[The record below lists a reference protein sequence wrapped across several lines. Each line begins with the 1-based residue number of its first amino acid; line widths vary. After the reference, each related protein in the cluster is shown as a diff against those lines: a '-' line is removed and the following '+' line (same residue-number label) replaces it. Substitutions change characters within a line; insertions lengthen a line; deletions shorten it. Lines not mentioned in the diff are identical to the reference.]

1 MELSESSSTESVEA
15 PKSDDELESASQGTK
30 RKQADVDAGVGPS
43 KRRRAVLADEQSSSG
58 EDASRSYHVEHTS
71 PPK

>member
-1 MELSESSSTESVEA
+1 MSA
-15 PKSDDELESASQGTK
+15 DEPESASQGTK
-30 RKQADVDAGVGPS
+30 RRQANIDAGVGPS
-43 KRRRAVLADEQSSSG
+43 KRRRVVLADEQSSSE